1 MLQGCQEVSPQPSLL
16 AEQVQLPQ
24 SFFVALLWARSS
36 SSMSFAG
43 VSRPW
48 CNSPAGESRQGQF
61 PSSLCWLLFFWC
73 SPGYG
78 WPFGLQQHTAG
89 SCQAFSKPD
98 IPKSSPQGFFLQ
110 ERRGL
115 QVPLFLSIGMRKK
128 SFWFSVSMTAHKTL
142 IQPAALV
149 GAGNG
154 SAKTSEQL
162 HSALRRCQPEELQ
175 AHCSDA
181 WWDKRNWLTY
191 VASQEVQIHKE
202 RDRPRRALSREF
214 CSLHC

>member
-98 IPKSSPQGFFLQ
+98 IPKSFSTGFFFFFFCRKEEGFRCHCFYLLVW
-110 ERRGL
+110 ERNPSG
-115 QVPLFLSIGMRKK
+115 FLSL
-128 SFWFSVSMTAHKTL
+128 W
-142 IQPAALV
+142 
-149 GAGNG
+149 
-154 SAKTSEQL
+154 QL
-162 HSALRRCQPEELQ
+162 TKP
-175 AHCSDA
+175 
-181 WWDKRNWLTY
+181 
-191 VASQEVQIHKE
+191 
-202 RDRPRRALSREF
+202 
-214 CSLHC
+214 